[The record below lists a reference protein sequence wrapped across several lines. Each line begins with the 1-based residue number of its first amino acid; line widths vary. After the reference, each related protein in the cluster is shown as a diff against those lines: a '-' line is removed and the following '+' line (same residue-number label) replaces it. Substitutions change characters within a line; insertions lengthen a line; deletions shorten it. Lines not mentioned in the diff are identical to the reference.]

1 MEDQLIIDIAW
12 QIKPSKYL
20 GWIVDPISQTS
31 IGSLSPLQLVDG
43 SVWLGSSHVC
53 RLQMVNIELLYIY
66 SHLRYSAIVP
76 NIPMVGE
83 AVGHIS
89 VEYENVK
96 Q

>member
-1 MEDQLIIDIAW
+1 MP
-12 QIKPSKYL
+12 IK
-20 GWIVDPISQTS
+20 WIRKASGIRS
-31 IGSLSPLQLVDG
+31 
-43 SVWLGSSHVC
+43 
-53 RLQMVNIELLYIY
+53 RIY